1 VAALVCVRKPQEFL
15 ATNPPFNN
23 YMAASVIAGATTAA
37 SSKVGIRELQVRDRK
52 RGEKRWYEKNN

>member
-1 VAALVCVRKPQEFL
+1 LAALVCVRTPQEFL

-23 YMAASVIAGATTAA
+23 IVAASAIAGATTAS

-52 RGEKRWYEKNN
+52 SSEKRLYDKNN